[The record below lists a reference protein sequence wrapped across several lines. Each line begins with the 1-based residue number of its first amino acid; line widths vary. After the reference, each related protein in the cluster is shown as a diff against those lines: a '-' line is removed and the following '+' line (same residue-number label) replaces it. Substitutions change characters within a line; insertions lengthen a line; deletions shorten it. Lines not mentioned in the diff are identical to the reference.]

1 MQFIWG
7 GRLLFLTFFLRLDV
21 LPLAHPEQHPAPR
34 HGLVLDAS
42 PMNGRRMSLADTAAD
57 PTPLLEAYIPG
68 LRRFAQAL
76 LRGDRER
83 ADDLVQDTLERALS
97 SWRLRRVEGELRGW
111 LYTILYNCFL
121 SDRERRKR
129 RSAYDALTEIVEDE
143 LPGVEGGQHSAL
155 EYRDFLRA
163 FATLPAEQRSVLLLI
178 AVEDL
183 SYKEAARVLGVPIG
197 TIMSRLSR
205 GRERLRRLT
214 GNDQHEDV
222 PRRGADAFSKVT

>member
-1 MQFIWG
+1 
-7 GRLLFLTFFLRLDV
+7 
-21 LPLAHPEQHPAPR
+21 
-34 HGLVLDAS
+34 
-42 PMNGRRMSLADTAAD
+42 
-57 PTPLLEAYIPG
+57 

-97 SWRLRRVEGELRGW
+97 SWHLHRVESELRGW
-111 LYTILYNCFL
+111 LYTILYNRFL

-129 RSAYDALTEIVEDE
+129 RTAYDALSEIVEDE

-163 FATLPAEQRSVLLLI
+163 FATLPAEQRSVLLLV

-183 SYKEAARVLGVPIG
+183 SYEEAAQVLGVPIG
-197 TIMSRLSR
+197 TVMSRLSR

-214 GNDQHEDV
+214 GDGARKNVRH
-222 PRRGADAFSKVT
+222 RGADAFSKVI